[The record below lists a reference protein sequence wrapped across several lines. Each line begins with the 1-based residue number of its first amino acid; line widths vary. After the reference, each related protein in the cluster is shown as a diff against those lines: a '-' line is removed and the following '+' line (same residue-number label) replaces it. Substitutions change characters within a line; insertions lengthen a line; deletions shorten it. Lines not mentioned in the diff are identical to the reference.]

1 MISSY
6 RCLTAEKDLILAHHY
21 YQSITLLSQIFSVS
35 YLMCLM
41 CSAQRKLFVLDLF
54 LDSDSFIV
62 AYPIFLVNVQT
73 DYCNNNLLVLDVKQ
87 LKKIIKIHYFYTL
100 KALWDGH
107 GKIKMYYRC
116 IMGCQVLNSY
126 QEEGL
131 LHTSYICCKFLITVI
146 AAACHYRRE
155 LSNLAPINLLKANN
169 RNTRIMC
176 VICSKLIIKTPERHQ
191 LT

>member
-35 YLMCLM
+35 YLMYLM

-54 LDSDSFIV
+54 LDDSFII
-62 AYPIFLVNVQT
+62 AYPIFLVNVQSN
-73 DYCNNNLLVLDVKQ
+73 YCNNNLLILDVKQ
-87 LKKIIKIHYFYTL
+87 LKKIIKIYYFYTL

-146 AAACHYRRE
+146 AAACHYQRE